1 MYTKKNQ
8 VLGWSNRRKNEK
20 KKAKTKCKV
29 EKKNKHGKRGEKTE
43 ENTTQKSVGVLYS
56 GFFSSIPG
64 FGDLYLG
71 RVD

>member
-1 MYTKKNQ
+1 MQN
-8 VLGWSNRRKNEK
+8 G
-20 KKAKTKCKV
+20 
-29 EKKNKHGKRGEKTE
+29 KKNKHGKGGRKKTE

-56 GFFSSIPG
+56 GFFSSTPG

>member
-1 MYTKKNQ
+1 MVKP
-8 VLGWSNRRKNEK
+8 K
-20 KKAKTKCKV
+20 KKTIKKKQKQNAKW
-29 EKKNKHGKRGEKTE
+29 KKKTSTGRGGKKTE

>member
-1 MYTKKNQ
+1 MQ
-8 VLGWSNRRKNEK
+8 SGK
-20 KKAKTKCKV
+20 KKQAR
-29 EKKNKHGKRGEKTE
+29 EEGGRKTE

>member
-1 MYTKKNQ
+1 M
-8 VLGWSNRRKNEK
+8 EK
-20 KKAKTKCKV
+20 KQAREEGGRK
-29 EKKNKHGKRGEKTE
+29 KTE

-56 GFFSSIPG
+56 GFFSSTPG